1 MASRRVHVVSKHA
14 KEVNQNHFPPPPKY
28 ISRVPTLVV
37 GKLKVSTFNKG
48 RYSIGRHTILGR
60 GGGGLRYLCTPPI
73 GPFEDSTNGS
83 RGMMSPMSFM
93 VHIGLTNGPNERLK
107 S

>member
-1 MASRRVHVVSKHA
+1 
-14 KEVNQNHFPPPPKY
+14 
-28 ISRVPTLVV
+28 LVV

-60 GGGGLRYLCTPPI
+60 GEGGLRYLCTPPI

-83 RGMMSPMSFM
+83 LGMMSPMSFM
-93 VHIGLTNGPNERLK
+93 VHRGKPMAQNEKVKKLNNNM
-107 S
+107 